1 LLVHAALTA
10 LPQGPSAI
18 ILPIVVTV
26 VVAAAV
32 LLGIALYVRR
42 QLLTG
47 QLTRVNG
54 SASAVSATGVLVS
67 ALLISI
73 ALGNASIAVASP
85 APLVPT
91 NNNTVVVL
99 PVPTDLGGIQLPTK

>member
-1 LLVHAALTA
+1 MLVHAVLAA
-10 LPQGPSAI
+10 LPQGSNAI

-32 LLGIALYVRR
+32 LLGIALYVRGQR
-42 QLLTG
+42 LAG
-47 QLTRVNG
+47 QLTGVNA

-67 ALLISI
+67 ALLISV
-73 ALGNASIAVASP
+73 ALGNASIAAAAPV
-85 APLVPT
+85 PLVPA
-91 NNNTVVVL
+91 NNTTVVVL

>member
-1 LLVHAALTA
+1 MHAVLEA
-10 LPQGPSAI
+10 LPQGSNAI
-18 ILPIVVTV
+18 ILPIIMTV
-26 VVAAAV
+26 AIAAAV

-42 QLLTG
+42 QRLAG
-47 QLTRVNG
+47 QLTSVNA

-67 ALLISI
+67 ALLISV
-73 ALGNASIAVASP
+73 ALGNASIAVAAP
-85 APLVPT
+85 VPLVPA